1 MLQFLAEGHRPGE
14 HCLYVTLS
22 ETKAE
27 LEFAL
32 RSHDWSPDGIA
43 VAPALPSAKYMTF
56 REAAYKEFIEA
67 GCIGKETGRVQRCV
81 HNGNY
86 HLPSRPEVHGVSASR
101 HIVN

>member
-1 MLQFLAEGHRPGE
+1 MLQFLAEGDRPGE

-43 VAPALPSAKYMTF
+43 VAPALPLQST
-56 REAAYKEFIEA
+56 
-67 GCIGKETGRVQRCV
+67 
-81 HNGNY
+81 
-86 HLPSRPEVHGVSASR
+86 
-101 HIVN
+101 